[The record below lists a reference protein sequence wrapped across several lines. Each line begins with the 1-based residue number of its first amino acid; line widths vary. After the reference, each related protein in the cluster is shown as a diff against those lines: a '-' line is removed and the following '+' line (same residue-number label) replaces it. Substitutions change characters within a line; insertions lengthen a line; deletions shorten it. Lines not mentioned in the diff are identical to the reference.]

1 MKDDVLRPASTRS
14 KIVINLDTT
23 DGYKYKIDPYDKV
36 RMKLLRPNKE
46 LYLAYEATIEQ
57 LQENSKFQPKKK

>member
-14 KIVINLDTT
+14 KIVVNLDTT

-36 RMKLLRPNKE
+36 RMKLLKPNKD
-46 LYLAYEATIEQ
+46 LFIAYEDTIKQ
-57 LQENSKFQPKKK
+57 LQDNAKF